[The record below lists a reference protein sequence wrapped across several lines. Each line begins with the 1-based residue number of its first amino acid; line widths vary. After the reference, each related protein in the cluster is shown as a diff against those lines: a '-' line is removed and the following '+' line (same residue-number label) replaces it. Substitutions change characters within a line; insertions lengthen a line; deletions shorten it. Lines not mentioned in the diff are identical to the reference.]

1 METADKMILETI
13 DDALSILGEK
23 TKAMICYYV
32 EREFG
37 LSKEQVPSN
46 IKFFHEA
53 LRLIFGV
60 GASPLEKHICNGL
73 EQKFGITMSIG
84 QDIDIVEYVNKLRS
98 QSKG

>member
-1 METADKMILETI
+1 METADKTILETI

-23 TKAMICYYV
+23 TKAMIYYYV

-46 IKFFHEA
+46 INFFHEA
-53 LRLIFGV
+53 LRLIFGA

-73 EQKFGITMSIG
+73 EQKFGMTMSIG
-84 QDIDIVEYVNKLRS
+84 QDIDIIEYVNKLRS